1 MENRKVLKSGEFLVE
16 NIEPKDIF
24 IPEEF
29 NEEQRMI
36 AQTCQDFLVSEVYPN
51 VDKVDKQDRE
61 LMKSILKKSGEL
73 GLMGISIPE
82 EYNGFGQSF
91 LTQMLAAETIGAGY
105 SFSVAYMA
113 HCGIGTLPIMYYG
126 NEQQRQKYVTKLAT
140 GELLG
145 AYCLTEPGA
154 GSDAN
159 AGKTNAHL
167 SEDGKHYILNGQKM
181 WITNAGFADLQT
193 VFAKI
198 DNDRVLSAFIVEK
211 DFPGVVISPDE
222 HKMGIKGSST
232 AQIFYNEVKVPVENL
247 LGKRGEGFR
256 IALSILH
263 MGRLKLGANV
273 LGAAKKAINDSVK
286 YANERKQFGMLISAF
301 GAIKYKLAQQV
312 IITFAAESA
321 NYRVSKDIDDLIEKY
336 KTEGCDKGRATI
348 DGISHYAVEAAILK
362 VYGSEVLDFVVDEAV
377 QIHGG
382 MGYSAEMS
390 VEKSYRDSRINR
402 IFEGTNEINRLL
414 VADTAMK
421 RAMKGDFNLFGKA
434 EEEYNNLGKVTDGK
448 VANEG
453 YYHEKIRY
461 TSNFKKAILI
471 TIHGASKKFDKK
483 LVEEQEVLNN
493 ISNMISETYIAES
506 LVLRVQKLIDMKGSA
521 VAGVYR
527 DILDVFV
534 YDAAEMIRKEA
545 CDAIYSFAAP
555 DEFPALVKA
564 VETLTGVAGVNVK
577 DARRR
582 IAGKLIEDNCYKF

>member
-1 MENRKVLKSGEFLVE
+1 MDRKVLKSGEFLVE
-16 NIEPKDIF
+16 NVESKDVF

-36 AQTCQDFLVSEVYPN
+36 AQTCQDFLITEVYPN

-61 LMKSILKKSGEL
+61 LMKSMLKKSGEL

-91 LTQMLAAETIGAGY
+91 VTQMLAAETIGAGY
-105 SFSVAYMA
+105 SFSVAFMA

-126 NEQQRQKYVTKLAT
+126 NEDQRDRYVTRLAT
-140 GELLG
+140 GEMLG

-159 AGKTNAHL
+159 AGKTNARL
-167 SEDGKHYILNGQKM
+167 SEDGKYYILNGQKM
-181 WITNAGFADLQT
+181 WITNAGFADVQT

-211 DFPGVVISPDE
+211 NFAGVVISPDE

-232 AQIFYNEVKVPVENL
+232 CQIFFNDVKVPVENL

-286 YANERKQFGMLISAF
+286 YANERKQFGILISTF
-301 GAIKYKLAQQV
+301 GAIKYKLAEQV
-312 IITFAAESA
+312 IRTFASESA
-321 NYRVSKDIDDLIEKY
+321 TYRVSKDIDDLIEKY
-336 KTEGCDKGRATI
+336 KTEGCDKGRASI

-362 VYGSEVLDFVVDEAV
+362 VYGSEVLDYVIDEAV

-382 MGYSAEMS
+382 MGYSAEMA
-390 VEKSYRDSRINR
+390 VEKGYRDSRINR

-414 VADTAMK
+414 VVDTAMK
-421 RAMKGDFNLFGKA
+421 RAMKGDFNLSGKA
-434 EEEYNNLGKVTDGK
+434 EEIFGGLSQITDGK
-448 VANEG
+448 KAGEG
-453 YYHEKIRY
+453 YYEEKFRY
-461 TSNFKKAILI
+461 TGNLKKAVLI
-471 TIHGASKKFDKK
+471 AIHGASKKFDKK

-493 ISNMISETYIAES
+493 ISNMMMSAYIAES
-506 LVLRVQKLIDMKGSA
+506 LAHRVEKLESLKGIA
-521 VAGVYR
+521 PVYR
-527 DILDVFV
+527 DILDVYV
-534 YDAAEMIRKEA
+534 YDAAEKVRKEA
-545 CDAIYSFAAP
+545 LDAVYSFASA
-555 DEFPALVKA
+555 DEAPALIKA
-564 VETLTGVAGVNVK
+564 MTSLTTVAGINVK
-577 DARRR
+577 SARRR
-582 IAGKLIEDNCYKF
+582 IADKLIEENGYKF

>member
-1 MENRKVLKSGEFLVE
+1 MNRKVLKSGEFLVE
-16 NIEPKDIF
+16 NIEANDIF

-36 AQTCQDFLVSEVYPN
+36 AQTCQDFLTTEVYPN

-61 LMKSILKKSGEL
+61 LMKSMLKKSGEL

-91 LTQMLAAETIGAGY
+91 VTQMLAAETIGAGY
-105 SFSVAYMA
+105 SFSVAFMA

-126 NEQQRQKYVTKLAT
+126 NEDQRQRYVTKLAT
-140 GELLG
+140 GEMLG

-159 AGKTNAHL
+159 AGKTNAKL

-181 WITNAGFADLQT
+181 WITNAGFADVQT

-198 DNDRVLSAFIVEK
+198 DNDRVLSAFIVERN
-211 DFPGVVISPDE
+211 FPGVVVSPDE

-232 AQIFYNEVKVPVENL
+232 CQIFFNDVKVPVENL

-286 YANERKQFGMLISAF
+286 YANERKQFGTLIATF
-301 GAIKYKLAQQV
+301 GAIKYKLAEQV
-312 IITFAAESA
+312 IRTYASESA
-321 NYRVSKDIDDLIEKY
+321 TYRVSKDIDDLIEKY
-336 KTEGCDKGRATI
+336 KTEGCDKGRASI

-362 VYGSEVLDFVVDEAV
+362 VFGSEVLDFVIDEAV

-382 MGYSAEMS
+382 MGYSAEVA
-390 VEKSYRDSRINR
+390 VEKGYRDSRINR

-414 VADTAMK
+414 VVDTAMK
-421 RAMKGDFNLFGKA
+421 RAMKGDFKLFDKA
-434 EEEYNNLGKVTDGK
+434 AELYANAAKLTDGK
-448 VANEG
+448 SGNEN
-453 YYHEKIRY
+453 YFQEKLRY
-461 TSNFKKAILI
+461 IDNFKKAILI
-471 TIHGASKKFDKK
+471 AIHGVNTKFGKQ
-483 LVEEQEVLNN
+483 LVSEEEVLNN
-493 ISNMISETYIAES
+493 ISNMMMETYVGES
-506 LVLRVQKLIDMKGSA
+506 LVLRVQKLQAIKGEAAAAIYKDM
-521 VAGVYR
+521 V
-527 DILDVFV
+527 DVFM
-534 YDAAEMIRKEA
+534 YDAADKLRKEA
-545 CDAIYSFAAP
+545 SDAIYAFADASAA
-555 DEFPALVKA
+555 DSLVKTI
-564 VETLTGVAGVNVK
+564 ENLTKVAGINTK

-582 IAGKLIEDNCYKF
+582 IADKLIEDNAYKF